1 MLKKASLV
9 SFGIW
14 IITRKKIGELWPCIK
29 NLNQYEW
36 PKCRLIM
43 NVDKLFNLNLINKQV
58 KILILKDKI
67 QFILFV

>member
-1 MLKKASLV
+1 
-9 SFGIW
+9 
-14 IITRKKIGELWPCIK
+14 
-29 NLNQYEW
+29 
-36 PKCRLIM
+36 M

>member
-14 IITRKKIGELWPCIK
+14 IITRIGELWPCIK